1 MELPDDLNAELERA
15 VAARTLELE
24 IRNAL
29 LKSLGSSEDDDEAYS
44 AVVESLIALPL
55 LGIDSMAV
63 VFYDELN
70 LLRAAVHD
78 CGTTVIRN
86 ISSSEEDRL
95 ERAAAASTGLPTV
108 TSMLFSQIR
117 YPIVFR
123 LVAREEGCGF
133 VVVGRNHTPFPSD
146 IHSILEKAF
155 ASFSVQALMRKRQS
169 HERHVRREAEKA
181 LRKSEER
188 LRTFFAESRD
198 MIYSSNADDVVAYI
212 NNAGLALLGVSDRFE
227 VVGRPFADHVL
238 SPGDRE
244 NFLKRIRSRGYVVD
258 YECVFRRRDGSTVF
272 CLESAT
278 AVKDALGDIIEIQ
291 GIVKDIS
298 DRIASERE
306 LWKANLELAEA
317 NEALKRTKMLAVQQ
331 EKLASIGQLAAGV
344 AHEINNPLGFL
355 NSNHRT
361 MTSFLKSLRSA
372 CLEARARFGKE
383 IDDISERYDLDF
395 IFGEVDS
402 LISESDEGFRRIIDI
417 VQNLKSFARIDSSQ
431 TMSPY
436 NVNEG
441 LKSTLVVA
449 RNEIKYV
456 AEVELDLHELPTI
469 PALGG
474 EVNQVFLNIL
484 VNAAQAIESQK
495 RRDKG
500 RIRIS
505 TGREGD
511 RVVVTI
517 ADDGPGIPDDI
528 KLKVFDP
535 FFTTKEPGKGTGLG
549 LALSYDIIVR
559 KHGGSLSVAD
569 SPSKGAQFRI
579 ELPISAA
586 GELK

>member
-1 MELPDDLNAELERA
+1 
-15 VAARTLELE
+15 
-24 IRNAL
+24 
-29 LKSLGSSEDDDEAYS
+29 
-44 AVVESLIALPL
+44 
-55 LGIDSMAV
+55 
-63 VFYDELN
+63 
-70 LLRAAVHD
+70 
-78 CGTTVIRN
+78 
-86 ISSSEEDRL
+86 
-95 ERAAAASTGLPTV
+95 
-108 TSMLFSQIR
+108 
-117 YPIVFR
+117 
-123 LVAREEGCGF
+123 
-133 VVVGRNHTPFPSD
+133 
-146 IHSILEKAF
+146 
-155 ASFSVQALMRKRQS
+155 
-169 HERHVRREAEKA
+169 
-181 LRKSEER
+181 
-188 LRTFFAESRD
+188 

-212 NNAGLALLGVSDRFE
+212 NNAGLTLLGVSDRFD
-227 VVGRPFADHVL
+227 VVGRPFSDHVL

-244 NFLKRIRSRGYVVD
+244 NFLKRIRTRGYVVD
-258 YECVFRRRDGSTVF
+258 YECVFKRRDGSTVY

-278 AVKDALGDIIEIQ
+278 AVKDESGNIVEIQ

-298 DRIASERE
+298 ERIASERE

-355 NSNHRT
+355 YSNHRT
-361 MTSFLKSLRSA
+361 MTSFLKSLKNA
-372 CLEARARFGKE
+372 CLEARAQMGKE
-383 IDDISERYDLDF
+383 IDDIIERYDLNF
-395 IFGEVDS
+395 IFGELDS

-417 VQNLKSFARIDSSQ
+417 VQNLKSFARIDSNQ
-431 TMSPY
+431 VKTPY

-495 RRDKG
+495 RKDKG

-505 TGREGD
+505 TEREGE
-511 RVVVTI
+511 RIIVTI
-517 ADDGPGIPDDI
+517 VDDGPGIPDDI
-528 KLKVFDP
+528 KLKIFDP

-569 SPSKGAQFRI
+569 APSGGALFRI
-579 ELPISAA
+579 ELPIQNTVGTGSSKLVEAV
-586 GELK
+586 E